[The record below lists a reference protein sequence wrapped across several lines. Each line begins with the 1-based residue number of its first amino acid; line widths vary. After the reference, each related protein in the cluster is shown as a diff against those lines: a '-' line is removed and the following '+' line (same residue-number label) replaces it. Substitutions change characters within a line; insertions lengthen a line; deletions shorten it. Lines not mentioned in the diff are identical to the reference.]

1 MHLLPYENIA
11 VEAGVSVRTIARDVR
26 RGKLKSYKVNGKSL
40 IDAGYNVDY
49 QEFNGVHEVPDAI
62 VQLAIAWNAT

>member
-40 IDAGYNVDY
+40 IDAGAA
-49 QEFNGVHEVPDAI
+49 QEYIASKRAAAI
-62 VQLAIAWNAT
+62 EGSRSMGRAT